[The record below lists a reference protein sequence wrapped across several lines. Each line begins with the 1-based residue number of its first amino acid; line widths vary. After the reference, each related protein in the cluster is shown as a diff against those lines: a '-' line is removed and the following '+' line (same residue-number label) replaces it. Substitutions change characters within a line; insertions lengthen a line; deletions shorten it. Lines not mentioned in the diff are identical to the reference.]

1 MGPIYEIADYNK
13 KQMIGID
20 QSSPDHDLVQDRLKR
35 ILLEQ
40 EVIMDRANVGIAL
53 VANSKPVRVNR
64 WFEEV
69 LQYASYELLGR
80 TTEKLFPTQEA
91 CDRLERAVLPVL
103 ARGECYE
110 AELEMV
116 RKDGALRW
124 IHLNA
129 KVVDPLDR
137 EQGAIWILTDV
148 TARHEAE
155 KALRA
160 AELAQAEALE
170 AASQLNELL
179 ALETGRAN
187 SAAAEARSANAAKS
201 EFLANMSH
209 EIRTPMH
216 GVLGMTEL
224 LLAGPLNPE
233 QREFAQ
239 AINRS
244 GQALL
249 TLLND
254 ILDFSKIEAGHLVLE
269 STPFNLEQLVLDV
282 VALFRSTLA
291 GRPVELRVDIDP
303 AAPMQV
309 IGDPGRLRQVL
320 GNLLS
325 NAIKFTEQGQI
336 LVDIQASED
345 HGGWTYRLAVEDT
358 GIGIPEE
365 KQIQLFRPFVQAD
378 ASTARRYGGTG
389 LGLTIVMRILAA
401 MGGSIR
407 LESWEGVGT
416 RLIAEFPLAED
427 ASGTPE
433 PTGILEG
440 RRMAGTTLGARVLL
454 VEDNE
459 VNQVIAQKFLAS
471 SGLALEVAGN
481 GREALERL
489 AGQSFDLV
497 LMDCQMPEMDGFEA
511 TERIRAL
518 ERETGRHLP
527 VVAMTASALSADR
540 DRCLQAGMDDYL
552 SKPISR
558 QGLLRMVEK
567 WLPAGT
573 ALEGAAAGG
582 GRGGSTAGPDSGLDL
597 DLAVFETLWE
607 LFGSDIGE
615 FGQAVLQPFLSRGQA
630 LLQDLAGHLATGD
643 SKGIRF
649 VGHALKG
656 SARSLGLGSLAR
668 SAEKLELQS
677 AGVAAPVLTQWALDL
692 EARFADVRTYFRGL
706 VTEPAKGLP
715 EVQPR
720 PAPQPMGRQAEGLAR
735 DYDELLEAILAINE
749 SALANSAPGSPAS
762 LVLGM
767 TRRYADKAG
776 ELGRRLRALDSPQAG

>member
-1 MGPIYEIADYNK
+1 
-13 KQMIGID
+13 MIGIG
-20 QSSPDHDLVQDRLKR
+20 QGSPDYDLVQDRLKR
-35 ILLEQ
+35 ILLEH
-40 EVIMDRANVGIAL
+40 EVILDRANIGIAL
-53 VANSKPVRVNR
+53 IINGKPVRINR
-64 WFEEV
+64 WCEDV
-69 LQYASYELLGR
+69 LQYPTYEVLGR
-80 TTEKLFPTQEA
+80 TTEKLFPSQEA
-91 CDRLERAVLPVL
+91 HDQLVRAVRSVL
-103 ARGECYE
+103 ASGECYE

-116 RKDGALRW
+116 RKDGAPRW

-129 KVVDPLDR
+129 KAVDPLD
-137 EQGAIWILTDV
+137 QGKGAIWILADV
-148 TARHEAE
+148 TTKHEAE

-160 AELAQAEALE
+160 AEQAQAEALE
-170 AASQLNELL
+170 AARQLNELL
-179 ALETGRAN
+179 ALETERAN
-187 SAAAEARSANAAKS
+187 SAAADARSANTAKS

-224 LLAGPLNPE
+224 LLGGPLNSE
-233 QREFAQ
+233 QRDFAL

-269 STPFNLEQLVLDV
+269 SRPFNLEQLVLDV

-291 GRPVELRVDIDP
+291 GRPVELRVAFDP
-303 AAPMQV
+303 AAPVRV

-320 GNLLS
+320 SNLLS
-325 NAIKFTEQGQI
+325 NAIKFTERGHI
-336 LVDIQASED
+336 LVEIQAAED
-345 HGGWTYRLAVEDT
+345 RGGRICRLVVKDT
-358 GIGIPEE
+358 GIGIPKD
-365 KQIQLFRPFVQAD
+365 KQALLFRPFVQAD

-407 LESWEGVGT
+407 LESQAGVGT
-416 RLIAEFPLAED
+416 RLIAEFPLVED
-427 ASGTPE
+427 AAETPE
-433 PTGILEG
+433 PSGILEG
-440 RRMAGTTLGARVLL
+440 RRIASIMPGARVLL

-459 VNQVIAQKFLAS
+459 LNQIIAQKLLAS
-471 SGLALEVAGN
+471 SGFALEVAGN

-489 AGQSFDLV
+489 AAQIFDLV

-511 TERIRAL
+511 TERIRAV

-540 DRCLQAGMDDYL
+540 DRCLQAGMDDFL

-558 QGLLRMVEK
+558 QVLLRMVEK
-567 WLPAGT
+567 WLPAGI
-573 ALEGAAAGG
+573 APEGAAAGG
-582 GRGGSTAGPDSGLDL
+582 WRDGSIPGPDPGLDL
-597 DLAVFETLWE
+597 DLPVFETIWE
-607 LFGSDIGE
+607 LFGSDFDE
-615 FGQAVLQPFLSRGQA
+615 FDQAALQPFLTRSQA
-630 LLQDLAGHLATGD
+630 LLQDLAEHLATGD
-643 SKGIRF
+643 SKGIQF

-668 SAEKLELQS
+668 SAERLELQS
-677 AGVAAPVLTQWALDL
+677 VGSAPTVLAQWALEL
-692 EARFADVRTYFRGL
+692 ETRFADVRAYFRGL
-706 VTEPAKGLP
+706 MLERAMPELL

-720 PAPQPMGRQAEGLAR
+720 PALQPMGRQAEGIAR
-735 DYDELLEAILAINE
+735 DYDELLQAILAINE
-749 SALANSAPGSPAS
+749 SALANSALGSPAS

-776 ELGRRLRALDSPQAG
+776 ELGRRLRALDSPQAE